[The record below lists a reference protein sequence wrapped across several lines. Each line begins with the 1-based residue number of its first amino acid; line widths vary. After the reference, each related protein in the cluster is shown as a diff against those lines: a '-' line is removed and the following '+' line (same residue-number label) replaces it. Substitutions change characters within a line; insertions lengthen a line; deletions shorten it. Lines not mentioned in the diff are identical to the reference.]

1 MLLLFL
7 LFLLL
12 LILLLMVLL
21 MVLLVVSVHDMV
33 GCVLYV
39 NQNEGWMD
47 GSLCVLTVL
56 LFVVVIASRV
66 AALHR

>member
-1 MLLLFL
+1 
-7 LFLLL
+7 
-12 LILLLMVLL
+12 

-56 LFVVVIASRV
+56 LFVVVIASRRCTASELGWRGSIV
-66 AALHR
+66 VEPPLPSTF